1 MFYLKVKKNDI
12 AFGEIWVRDIEMPQ
26 ALEPLRERW
35 RNINRFMI
43 EQGFAL
49 NNKQ

>member
-1 MFYLKVKKNDI
+1 
-12 AFGEIWVRDIEMPQ
+12 MPQ

-35 RNINRFMI
+35 RNMNRFMI

-49 NNKQ
+49 NIKK